1 MLVGH
6 VQEITRHPVKSFT
19 GEQVPKTKVMGYGL
33 YGDRSHAFK
42 DMNGKFLTI
51 TQVPE
56 MVRYQAVFSGEESL
70 DHYPEIQVKTPS
82 GNVLTWGEAAF
93 QEEMERLLK
102 QEASFVV
109 YPPAHIP
116 LGAIEEENI
125 LLVSDASIAELTELW
140 GNKVDSRRFR
150 HNLVLSL
157 VNKQPFLE
165 EQWLGKRLQI
175 GDHVQLEIK
184 RHCERCMIITVDPT
198 DSKRDPSLLK
208 TVVKERNNHFGL
220 YASVIR
226 TGEICLGD
234 QVFLKD

>member
-19 GEQVPKTKVMGYGL
+19 GEQVQKTKVMGYGL

-42 DMNGKFLTI
+42 DKNGKFLTI

-56 MVRYQAVFSGEESL
+56 MVRYQAVFSGEEAL

-82 GNVLTWGEAAF
+82 GNVLTWGDTAF
-93 QEEMERLLK
+93 QEEMDQLLK
-102 QEASFVV
+102 QEASFVE
-109 YPPAHIP
+109 YSPAHIP
-116 LGAIEEENI
+116 
-125 LLVSDASIAELTELW
+125 W
-140 GNKVDSRRFR
+140 F
-150 HNLVLSL
+150 
-157 VNKQPFLE
+157 
-165 EQWLGKRLQI
+165 GKRLQI
-175 GDHVQLEIK
+175 GDHVELEIK

-198 DSKRDPSLLK
+198 DSKRDTSLLK
-208 TVVKERNNHFGL
+208 TVVKERKNHFGV

-226 TGEICLGD
+226 TGEISLGD